1 MNHTIGV
8 FAHVDTG
15 KTTFVEQWL
24 YNSGSLKQKGRV
36 DHKNSFLDQH
46 RIEKARGITVFSDYG
61 VIETATDRLY
71 IMDTPGHVDFQTEME
86 RALSVIDVGVVLVS
100 AKEGVVSHTRTVYH
114 LLTDRNIPV
123 IFFINKTDLVGADV
137 KKVTSMIDQLTGT
150 DSYLFE
156 TRELETADTEALAL
170 LDEQLM
176 EDYLSDTLKEID
188 LLAVITERFKHG
200 SFVPI
205 FKGATLHNEGLDVF
219 DCWLKR
225 MLPNDEY
232 IEHHKPVADVFKV
245 RYENGERLVFVKVLA
260 GEFNVR
266 DEVTYKTATG
276 ELVTEKITAIKQMN
290 GPNQTSIQSATTG
303 MLVAL
308 VGLSRIQVF
317 DRLNDPDY
325 QGVSKLKPTL
335 TVDIITS
342 AELHHLHQDM
352 LKLTEEDPSLAA
364 RLSQDKKRVQ
374 LDVHGEVQLEILADL
389 IAERFGYEVAFSQ
402 PDILYQETIKQP
414 VYGYG
419 HFEPLKHYAEV
430 HLLLEPATRGSGIQF
445 KSTCDVNQLSVS
457 HQRLI
462 KQHLFEKPHKGT
474 VIGAP
479 VTDVSVTLTSG
490 QAHEK
495 HTSGGDFREA
505 TWRAI
510 RQAVLMTD
518 MVLLEPLYH
527 VEATVTPDL
536 LGKLMQDITKA
547 GGETDA
553 PLIRETDIF
562 LTGRV
567 PVKTFYDY
575 PKKFL
580 SYTKGDG
587 QLSLS
592 FFGYDEVNDLASIT
606 AAQAYDPWHDEETTG
621 DSIFCHKGKGYTVKA
636 EEATQA
642 MHLPILKK

>member
-46 RIEKARGITVFSDYG
+46 RIEKARGITIFSDYG

-71 IMDTPGHVDFQTEME
+71 IMDTPGHVDFQMEME
-86 RALSVIDVGVVLVS
+86 RALSVIDVGVLLVS

-114 LLTDRNIPV
+114 LLKDRNIPV
-123 IFFINKTDLVGADV
+123 IFFINKTDLLGADV

-156 TRELETADTEALAL
+156 TSDLKATDIEALAL
-170 LDEQLM
+170 LAESLM
-176 EDYLSDTLKEID
+176 DAYLSDTLKEKDIMTF
-188 LLAVITERFKHG
+188 ITERFKE
-200 SFVPI
+200 SALVPV

-219 DCWLKR
+219 DHWLR
-225 MLPNDEY
+225 RLLPREKHV
-232 IEHHKPVADVFKV
+232 EHHQPVADVFKV

-266 DEVTYKTATG
+266 DEVTYKTFTG
-276 ELVTEKITAIKQMN
+276 ELMTEKITAIKQMN
-290 GPNQTSIQSATTG
+290 GPKQTSIQSATTG

-308 VGLSRIQVF
+308 VGLSTVQVF

-342 AELHHLHQDM
+342 ADLHDLYQDM

-364 RLSQDKKRVQ
+364 RLSQDKTRVQ
-374 LDVHGEVQLEILADL
+374 LDVHGEVQLEILAD
-389 IAERFGYEVAFSQ
+389 IISDRFGYEVTFSQ

-430 HLLLEPATRGSGIQF
+430 HLLLEPAKRGSGIQF
-445 KSTCDVNQLSVS
+445 KSACDVNQLSVS

-462 KQHLFEKPHKGT
+462 EQHLFEKSHKGT

-479 VTDVSVTLTSG
+479 LTDVSVTLTNG

-505 TWRAI
+505 TWRAL
-510 RQAVLMTD
+510 RQALLMTD
-518 MVLLEPLYH
+518 MVLLEPLYR

-553 PLIRETDIF
+553 PLIRETDVF

-580 SYTKGDG
+580 SYTKGEG
-587 QLSLS
+587 HLGLS
-592 FFGYDEVNDLASIT
+592 FFGYDEVNDLESIT

-621 DSIFCHKGKGYTVKA
+621 DSIFCQKGKGYTVKA
-636 EEATQA
+636 DEAAQA
-642 MHLPILKK
+642 MHLPIIKK